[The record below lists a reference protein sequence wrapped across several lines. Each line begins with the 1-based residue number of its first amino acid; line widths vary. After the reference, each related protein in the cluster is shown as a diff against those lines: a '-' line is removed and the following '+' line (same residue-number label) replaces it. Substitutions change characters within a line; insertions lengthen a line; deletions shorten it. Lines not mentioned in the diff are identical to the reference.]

1 MTYMKNWSIP
11 VTMQNAIDA
20 TADGQALDT
29 SNLGGASIQL
39 SGTFSATVTFEGTT
53 DGLTWVAILATNR
66 TTGSAATTTTAAG
79 IFFIAAQGLV
89 KVRARVS
96 AYTSGNVTAVG
107 VAVPVESA
115 L

>member
-1 MTYMKNWSIP
+1 MTYMKNWSLP
-11 VTMQNAIDA
+11 VRMQSAAAA
-20 TADGQALDT
+20 TGNGQDLDT

-39 SGTFSATVTFEGTT
+39 SGTFTATVTFEGTT
-53 DGLTWVAILATNR
+53 DGSNWVAVLATNR
-66 TTGSAATTTTAAG
+66 TSGSAATTATGAG

-96 AYTSGNVTAVG
+96 AYTDGEVTAVG
-107 VAVPVESA
+107 IAVPVESA